1 METFDQ
7 LNRHALIQLIEKLPF
22 QDFKYAIQLFAQM
35 EKLDFHEELNLIT
48 AIDFQR
54 RLEKLGVNNACPS
67 CGSSHH
73 TIHALRKEIKR
84 FRCKDCGKT
93 YTLFSGTVLEK
104 TKWHWDIWVR
114 FLELTIHGHSLNDI
128 QSTLENEFGCININH
143 KTVFL
148 MRHKLIYVLGQMSKI
163 KLNNDV
169 HMDGITIRE
178 SQKGSRKLVNYNNLK
193 LERKPR
199 TGRQSITKEATDLA
213 FATIATAVDSTG
225 HCICNVIGMGK
236 NEPEDIF
243 NALKHYLEDD
253 SHTSL
258 QGLNTT
264 THPTS
269 SKQNVSCEK
278 TSLTLDYFRNLNIT
292 GMSSSDMTLK
302 LHTDIQKFICQDM
315 ANVSTK
321 YLEDYIGFFTY
332 MRNWRIDHGRCPFSR
347 KDIESIFIEIIK
359 SRINYSKKR
368 SSAHISERFDRRD
381 L

>member
-1 METFDQ
+1 METFEQ
-7 LNRHALIQLIEKLPF
+7 LNRHALLELIEKLPYP
-22 QDFKYAIQLFAQM
+22 DFKHAVQLFAQM
-35 EKLDFHEELNLIT
+35 EKLDFHQELNLIT
-48 AIDFQR
+48 TFHFQSR
-54 RLEKLGVNNACPS
+54 MEKLGINNTCPS

-73 TIHALRKEIKR
+73 TIHAIRNEIKR
-84 FRCKDCGKT
+84 YRCKDCSKT
-93 YTLFSGTVLEK
+93 YTLFSGTVIEK

-128 QSTLENEFGCININH
+128 QSILESEFGCNNINH

-148 MRHKLIYVLGQMSKI
+148 WRHKLIYVLAQMSKI
-163 KLNNDV
+163 RLSNYV
-169 HMDGITIRE
+169 YMDGITIRE
-178 SQKGSRKLVNYNNLK
+178 SQKGSRSLINYKNLK

-199 TGRQSITKEATDLA
+199 TGRLSIKKEATDVA
-213 FATIATAVDSTG
+213 FTTIATAVDSTG

-236 NEPEDIF
+236 NKPEDIF

-253 SHTSL
+253 GHTPL
-258 QGLNTT
+258 EF
-264 THPTS
+264 S
-269 SKQNVSCEK
+269 SKKIEEPQNTKTVPCEK
-278 TSLTLDYFRNLNIT
+278 AILTLDYFKELNVS
-292 GMSSSDMTLK
+292 GMSSSDMSLK
-302 LHTDIQKFICQDM
+302 LHADIQKFICQDM

-321 YLEDYIGFFTY
+321 YLEDYLGFFTY

-368 SSAHISERFDRRD
+368 SFAS

>member
-1 METFDQ
+1 VMETFEQ
-7 LNRHALIQLIEKLPF
+7 LNRHSLYQLIEKLPF
-22 QDFKYAIQLFAQM
+22 GDFKYAIQLFAQM
-35 EKLDFHEELNLIT
+35 EKLDFHEELSLIT

-73 TIHALRKEIKR
+73 TIHAIRKEIKR
-84 FRCKDCGKT
+84 YRCKDCGKT

-128 QSTLENEFGCININH
+128 QSTLENEFACININH

-163 KLNNDV
+163 KLTNYV

-178 SQKGSRKLVNYNNLK
+178 SQKGSRTLVNHKNLK
-193 LERKPR
+193 IERKPR
-199 TGRQSITKEATDLA
+199 TGRLSVKTQASDVA
-213 FATIATAVDSTG
+213 FATIATAVDSSG
-225 HCICNVIGMGK
+225 HCICNVIGMGDSD
-236 NEPEDIF
+236 PEDIF

-253 SHTSL
+253 S
-258 QGLNTT
+258 QPTT
-264 THPTS
+264 EPSHKKTAEI
-269 SKQNVSCEK
+269 QNAK
-278 TSLTLDYFRNLNIT
+278 TLPCDKATLTFDYFRELNMS

-302 LHTDIQKFICQDM
+302 LHADIQKFICQDM

-347 KDIESIFIEIIK
+347 KDIESIFIEILK
-359 SRINYSKKR
+359 SRINYSKK
-368 SSAHISERFDRRD
+368 
-381 L
+381 